1 MKIVFDPK
9 KEDCVT
15 FDCLWCGECF
25 IFPEDQAKLVY
36 MVIESKEVID
46 LGSGQIYDFNDKDLV
61 KIVETTLIVKRK
73 QQWKSLLKQ
82 KR

>member
-1 MKIVFDPK
+1 
-9 KEDCVT
+9 
-15 FDCLWCGECF
+15 
-25 IFPEDQAKLVY
+25 

-73 QQWKSLLKQ
+73 QQ
-82 KR
+82 